1 MLLLQV
7 HEHNNRSHPIVD
19 AIIKYLEKKNN
30 YYSNPFFLL
39 TVITANMANCLH
51 DFPFFGYN
59 NRARR

>member
-7 HEHNNRSHPIVD
+7 HEHNNKSHPIVD
-19 AIIKYLEKKNN
+19 AIRKYIQKNSPN
-30 YYSNPFFLL
+30 RLLFFSSL
-39 TVITANMANCLH
+39 TVITANIANCLH

>member
-7 HEHNNRSHPIVD
+7 HEHNNKSHPIVD
-19 AIIKYLEKKNN
+19 AMVKKDL
-30 YYSNPFFLL
+30 FFEAEISFH
-39 TVITANMANCLH
+39 TVITANIANCLH